1 MPNVAI
7 DRAATQVDVIVGA
20 FEDGTLQEVEGTTIT
35 VVIPAA
41 DRTAWLDAYDPSS
54 ASSPAAA
61 TGRIIARAVLDELRR
76 VTGAQDG

>member
-1 MPNVAI
+1 MPDVAI
-7 DRAATQVDVIVGA
+7 DRAATQADVIVGA
-20 FEDGTLQEVEGTTIT
+20 FQDGTQQEVEGTTVT

-41 DRTAWLDAYDPSS
+41 DRAAWLDAYDPSS

-76 VTGAQDG
+76 VSGG

>member
-1 MPNVAI
+1 MPDVAI

-20 FEDGTLQEVEGTTIT
+20 FEDGNQQEVEGTTIT

-41 DRTAWLDAYDPSS
+41 DQAAWLDAYDPSG